1 MDHSSPAASAVASLG
16 PEHLDSLRQFNSP
29 TIANAL
35 ESLGL
40 PTGEARHTN
49 SSIRCISPE
58 LGVMVGY
65 ACTATI
71 LSHQPAAQPRKVW
84 RTEYWEY
91 TRAAQSPRVTVMQD
105 LSETPGGAYW
115 GEVNANIHRALS
127 SQGVITN
134 GTVRDIEEARPL
146 GFHFFA
152 GGIQVSHG
160 YAHLKDFKR
169 PVKVFGML
177 VYPGDLVHA
186 DRHGAVVIPHHLAPK
201 VAEAACEIERK
212 ERPMITLCQSAG
224 FSIEELDKLIPH
236 AY

>member
-1 MDHSSPAASAVASLG
+1 MNHQTAAVTAIEPLNQTELEV
-16 PEHLDSLRQFNSP
+16 LRKFSSP

-35 ESLGL
+35 ELLEL
-40 PTGEARHTN
+40 PAAEARHTS
-49 SSIRCISPE
+49 SSIRCIFPE
-58 LGVMVGY
+58 LGVMIGY

-115 GEVNANIHRALS
+115 GEVNANIHRALG